1 MDLKKKREKLK
12 ADRFKE
18 IENATF
24 SKARDML
31 VKREQRKASRRVP
44 VKKTTEDDE
53 LMDLWGAPAEVKSVK
68 FDQYKRT
75 QSQRRDHAVVK
86 QVILPVGGQSYNP
99 SNQAHKSLLNQ
110 VADKEQ
116 QIVEKDLKDVLQ
128 RRPLIGEKVNN
139 EESDDDK

>member
-1 MDLKKKREKLK
+1 
-12 ADRFKE
+12 
-18 IENATF
+18 
-24 SKARDML
+24 
-31 VKREQRKASRRVP
+31 
-44 VKKTTEDDE
+44 
-53 LMDLWGAPAEVKSVK
+53 MDLWGAPAEVKSVK